1 MSLPTNDADWEIEC
15 GTVVRA
21 MQSFVAPYVTPISKV
36 ISDDEGRLLGTGSY
50 IEMLGQ
56 RLLITN
62 EHNVK
67 ALETHSLGLQL
78 HGNDGVFKLHNS
90 APGLALPVDCAYSLI
105 SDHIWST
112 QAELQP
118 HQARAVPGSR
128 IAIAHMPVEN
138 ELLFFR
144 GYAGENSK
152 FYFDTLLS
160 TATSYLTRE
169 TPLLA
174 GWGKRALS
182 FRASLSADEGDLARP
197 AVHLAGSQG
206 LQWLSGLEHALR
218 RVCDPGHS
226 LEPGRSSGYWHCLG
240 MAAGN
245 SFHSLHSRRISAK
258 LPDDCVG
265 GDAATWR
272 NQRCPIAAASA
283 ALGGGG
289 GLQPVPL

>member
-174 GWGKRALS
+174 GWGNARFHFALHYPPTK
-182 FRASLSADEGDLARP
+182 AISL
-197 AVHLAGSQG
+197 
-206 LQWLSGLEHALR
+206 
-218 RVCDPGHS
+218 DPRFT
-226 LEPGRSSGYWHCLG
+226 L
-240 MAAGN
+240 
-245 SFHSLHSRRISAK
+245 
-258 LPDDCVG
+258 
-265 GDAATWR
+265 
-272 NQRCPIAAASA
+272 
-283 ALGGGG
+283 
-289 GLQPVPL
+289 PVPKGFSGSLVWNTRYVECVTQGIPWSPEEAQVTGIVWGWPPETASILCTRVEYLRSFLTTALAVMQQRGEISVAQ